1 MLDFF
6 KSFNA
11 ASQYQTNRGPSPLC
25 SKSVRDLL
33 SHGVPRKLST
43 VGLRSYL
50 EYGCVCEPLT
60 LIEGVSAAR
69 QTARGCRQET
79 GFEEE
84 ERVRPAFKSV
94 AEAQTAVTAAVE
106 ESVRRELVPDAKGR
120 LPAAFLSGGIDSSAI
135 VSVMR
140 RVAPDAEI
148 RTYCVTHEDA
158 KTDEREWARKVA
170 EANGTKHVELML
182 TGDMIRDHIEEAIA
196 CYDQPSLDGLNFWFV
211 SKLVSEMGE
220 KVVLSGE
227 GGDELFV
234 GYGRFG
240 NQRKCERWA
249 RRLGWLP
256 SCLGVP
262 FMKWGTNDKIRKF
275 GQLVGCKTDPY
286 FESRRIFD
294 RYTISQLLRP
304 ELREAVRRA
313 EPFSQVWQ
321 RTFGTGSLASAADWI
336 NATSYK
342 EMTTVLL
349 SMYLHD
355 GHQVSRPFGLD
366 IRTPLLDPKLVSLIF
381 SIPGDWK
388 CSPDCLKPMLV
399 KAAGQGLPWECVV
412 RKKQGFTLPFDRYF
426 NGVMKD
432 RIDAFLFG
440 GDTLLFDPRSLA
452 RLGRAYRA
460 GKTTWSRV
468 WALFMVDDWCKRNQV
483 ELP

>member
-1 MLDFF
+1 MCEIMQGDNLSERSLYRYD
-6 KSFNA
+6 KGMELSG
-11 ASQYQTNRGPSPLC
+11 SD
-25 SKSVRDLL
+25 SVRGLL
-33 SHGVPRKLST
+33 ARGVPRKLSA

-60 LIEGVSAAR
+60 LIEDVSAVR
-69 QTARGCRQET
+69 QTVVDEV
-79 GFEEE
+79 
-84 ERVRPAFKSV
+84 ERFRSAFKS
-94 AEAQTAVTAAVE
+94 AEETQTAVTAAVE
-106 ESVRRELVPDAKGR
+106 ESVRRELVPDEKGR
-120 LPAAFLSGGIDSSAI
+120 LPAAFLSGGIDSGAI
-135 VSVMR
+135 VAVMR

-294 RYTISQLLRP
+294 RYTINRLLRP
-304 ELREAVRRA
+304 ELREAVRTA

-321 RTFGTGSLASAADWI
+321 RTFGMAVPDASSRRGRCPADWI
-336 NATSYK
+336 NTTSYK

-355 GHQVSRPFGLD
+355 GHQVSKPFGLD
-366 IRTPLLDPKLVSLIF
+366 IRTPLLDPNLVSLMF

-399 KAAGQGLPWECVV
+399 KAAGSGLPWECVV

-426 NGVMKD
+426 NGTMKD

-440 GDTLLFDPRSLA
+440 GDTLLFDRRSLA
-452 RLGRAYRA
+452 QLGRVYRA

-483 ELP
+483 EL